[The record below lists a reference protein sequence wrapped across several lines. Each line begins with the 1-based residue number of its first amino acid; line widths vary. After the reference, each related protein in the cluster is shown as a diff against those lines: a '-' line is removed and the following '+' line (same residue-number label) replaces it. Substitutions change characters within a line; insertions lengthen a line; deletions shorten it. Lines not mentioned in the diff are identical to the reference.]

1 MNCERIREAASARL
15 DGEPVG
21 MSIAVLDA
29 HLTRCVGCA
38 RWLTGVETLARS
50 TRISAAGVPDLSD
63 QILRDVALPAVRVRR
78 RVTVLRVALCVVGV
92 IQFAVAA
99 PAVFGDSMAM
109 SMSLHASHES
119 AAWNAALGA
128 AFLATALRPRRASGL
143 LPMLV
148 AFVGVLAALSIR
160 DLIAGGVSPWRLCTH
175 IGCVLG
181 LMLVAVLA
189 RRDADT
195 GAPLASA
202 LPETSAQPSDPPGLR
217 GVA

>member
-15 DGEPVG
+15 DGAPAG
-21 MSIAVLDA
+21 MSIALLDA
-29 HLTRCVGCA
+29 HLARCPGCA
-38 RWLTGVETLARS
+38 QWWTDVETLTRS
-50 TRISAAGVPDLSD
+50 TRISRAGVPDLSE
-63 QILRDVALPAVRVRR
+63 QILRDVALPAARVRR
-78 RVTVLRVALCVVGV
+78 RVTVLRVALCVVGL

-99 PAVFGDSMAM
+99 PAVLGDSMAM

-143 LPMLV
+143 LPMLI

-160 DLIAGGVSPWRLCTH
+160 DVAAGGVSPWRLTTH

-181 LMLVAVLA
+181 LVLVAALS
-189 RRDADT
+189 RRDVDA
-195 GAPLASA
+195 GAPLGSA
-202 LPETSAQPSDPPGLR
+202 LMDDSAQQSDPPGLR